1 MIDLHPEY
9 IMDERRHKKAV
20 VLPYP
25 EWEKVLEEMEELED
39 IRAYDAAK
47 VDNDEI
53 LPFDQAVEEISVWT
67 PRFWD
72 FFSTPIN
79 AYKLLKTPMNSYKV
93 GTF

>member
-9 IMDERRHKKAV
+9 IIDDRQHKKAV
-20 VLPYP
+20 VLPYS

-53 LPFDQAVEEISVWT
+53 LPFDQAVEEIRKGKS
-67 PRFWD
+67 
-72 FFSTPIN
+72 I
-79 AYKLLKTPMNSYKV
+79 
-93 GTF
+93 

>member
-9 IMDERRHKKAV
+9 IIDEQQHKKAV

-47 VDNDEI
+47 AVNDEI
-53 LPFDQAVEEISVWT
+53 LPFDQAIEEIRKGKS
-67 PRFWD
+67 
-72 FFSTPIN
+72 I
-79 AYKLLKTPMNSYKV
+79 
-93 GTF
+93 

>member
-9 IMDERRHKKAV
+9 IIDERQHKKAV

-47 VDNDEI
+47 VDNDES
-53 LPFDQAVEEISVWT
+53 LPFDQAVEEIRKGKS
-67 PRFWD
+67 
-72 FFSTPIN
+72 I
-79 AYKLLKTPMNSYKV
+79 
-93 GTF
+93 

>member
-9 IMDERRHKKAV
+9 IIDERQQKKAV

-47 VDNDEI
+47 ADNDEI
-53 LPFDQAVEEISVWT
+53 LPFDQAVEEIRKGKS
-67 PRFWD
+67 
-72 FFSTPIN
+72 I
-79 AYKLLKTPMNSYKV
+79 
-93 GTF
+93 